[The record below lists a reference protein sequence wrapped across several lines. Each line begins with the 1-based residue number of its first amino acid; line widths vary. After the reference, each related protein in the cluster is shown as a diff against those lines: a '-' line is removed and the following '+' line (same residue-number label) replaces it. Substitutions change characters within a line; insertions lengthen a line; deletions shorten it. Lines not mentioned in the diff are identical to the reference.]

1 MTKVRISLILVQ
13 MTFKDL
19 RIRAGYKIARLAR
32 DASISPSTIYRIEE
46 GEKVSPEIVQSAL
59 NVINNKLRTSYSVY
73 DLQGLNLGE

>member
-1 MTKVRISLILVQ
+1 MILIQ

-32 DASISPSTIYRIEE
+32 DAGISPSTIYRIEE

-59 NVINNKLRTSYSVY
+59 NVINDKLRTSYSVY